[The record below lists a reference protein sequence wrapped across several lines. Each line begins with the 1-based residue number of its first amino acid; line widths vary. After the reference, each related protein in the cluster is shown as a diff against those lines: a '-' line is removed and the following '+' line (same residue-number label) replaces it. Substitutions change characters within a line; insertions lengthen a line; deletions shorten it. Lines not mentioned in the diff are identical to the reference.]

1 MKFKSFMAMLVA
13 GLLCVASFSACS
25 DDDDDKDKTYAYE
38 MVLELTDAGDLSQD
52 NIQVLNTT
60 FATMESQVGTQ
71 HATPAKEKQ
80 IFKENV
86 SEIKNSIKT
95 VLAGMSHTKTVK
107 VTFGFFNTGT
117 QKLEVSQVFEFN

>member
-1 MKFKSFMAMLVA
+1 MAMLVA

-60 FATMESQVGTQ
+60 FAAMESQVGTQ
-71 HATPAKEKQ
+71 YATPAKVKQ

-107 VTFGFFNTGT
+107 VKFGFFNTGT